1 MEEVEEE
8 RWGFP
13 NENDTCRIQKLYY
26 DVNINTIFN
35 RTKLRNLKHK
45 FVKYVKFITK
55 FKQNIVDPAIHTY
68 QKIQDDAYQTINEC
82 RVDDALQTSFTN
94 EDVEKGQALFEIFND
109 AKDDCDKVKY
119 YSLYWA
125 DSIEHIYNKINEINK
140 QSRNIYKNYKK
151 CSHCENM
158 NIVTNCGCKSK
169 HKLCSVCSDDITE
182 CPVCNDDLGLQ
193 HCDICMV
200 YKKELVDTGCK
211 NKHPIC
217 KECLEQIQKK
227 KQRKQRVLDMN
238 IRNGYHRDSDPYY
251 FEYKCPFCRDSI
263 DTQCDEEEYYDW
275 PGYDDD
281 VVYINDPHDIELI
294 DDLNRAAWIER
305 EREEEEYDR
314 RDHMEDRREAMRERA
329 NDRR

>member
-68 QKIQDDAYQTINEC
+68 QKIQDDAYQTINEY

-94 EDVEKGQALFEIFND
+94 EDVEKGQALFEIFKD

>member
-1 MEEVEEE
+1 M
-8 RWGFP
+8 F
-13 NENDTCRIQKLYY
+13 
-26 DVNINTIFN
+26 
-35 RTKLRNLKHK
+35 RTN
-45 FVKYVKFITK
+45 
-55 FKQNIVDPAIHTY
+55 
-68 QKIQDDAYQTINEC
+68 
-82 RVDDALQTSFTN
+82 S
-94 EDVEKGQALFEIFND
+94 
-109 AKDDCDKVKY
+109 
-119 YSLYWA
+119 
-125 DSIEHIYNKINEINK
+125 
-140 QSRNIYKNYKK
+140 
-151 CSHCENM
+151 
-158 NIVTNCGCKSK
+158 
-169 HKLCSVCSDDITE
+169 
-182 CPVCNDDLGLQ
+182 
-193 HCDICMV
+193 
-200 YKKELVDTGCK
+200 KKETT
-211 NKHPIC
+211 

-305 EREEEEYDR
+305 EREEEEDDR